1 MQQDAEE
8 FWTLLLNCLKKLP
21 KLPNSDQ
28 IPGRNPVEQLFE
40 IEIHEMLS
48 CTENPEEPKTTQN
61 VTTTKLQCHI
71 QGGKSPTTQ
80 VLEGIELSMSE
91 QIEKASPTLNKTCIY
106 QKNCTITRIP
116 FYLTVQFVRFF
127 WKKKAGKNKIVRP
140 VDFPFTLDIYKYC
153 SPELQAKL
161 MPNRI
166 TREEKEKGVATHQIL
181 KSEVEPIKPG
191 PYIASTGIYE
201 LFAIVSHKGIT
212 ADGGHYVGW
221 VRQSEDPNDWLEFDD
236 TEVTPRKE
244 EDIKKLTGA
253 GGAQWHIAYM
263 CLYRAK
269 S

>member
-1 MQQDAEE
+1 
-8 FWTLLLNCLKKLP
+8 
-21 KLPNSDQ
+21 
-28 IPGRNPVEQLFE
+28 
-40 IEIHEMLS
+40 
-48 CTENPEEPKTTQN
+48 
-61 VTTTKLQCHI
+61 
-71 QGGKSPTTQ
+71 
-80 VLEGIELSMSE
+80 
-91 QIEKASPTLNKTCIY
+91 
-106 QKNCTITRIP
+106 
-116 FYLTVQFVRFF
+116 
-127 WKKKAGKNKIVRP
+127 
-140 VDFPFTLDIYKYC
+140 
-153 SPELQAKL
+153 

-236 TEVTPRKE
+236 TDVTPRKE